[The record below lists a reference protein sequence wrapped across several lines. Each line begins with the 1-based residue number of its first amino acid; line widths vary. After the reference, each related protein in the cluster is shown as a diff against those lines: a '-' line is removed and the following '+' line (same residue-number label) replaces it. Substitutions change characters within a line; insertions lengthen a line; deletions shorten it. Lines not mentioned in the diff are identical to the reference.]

1 MVPAKKLI
9 FSLQRELQGEKEE
22 WQAKNNWSALT
33 LTLSIF

>member
-1 MVPAKKLI
+1 
-9 FSLQRELQGEKEE
+9 LQGEKEE